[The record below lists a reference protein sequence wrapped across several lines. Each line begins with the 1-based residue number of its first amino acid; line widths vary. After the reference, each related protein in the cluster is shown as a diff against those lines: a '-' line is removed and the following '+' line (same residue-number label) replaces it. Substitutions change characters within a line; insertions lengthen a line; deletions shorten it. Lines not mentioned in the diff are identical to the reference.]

1 MPHILP
7 NLAGSLPN
15 DSFSDVLGLPTVWVP
30 HSYRG
35 CSQHA
40 PYEHVLKPVCRDAL
54 RLMAGLFW
62 DLGERGTPG

>member
-1 MPHILP
+1 
-7 NLAGSLPN
+7 
-15 DSFSDVLGLPTVWVP
+15 VP

-40 PYEHVLKPVCRDAL
+40 PDEHVLKPVCRDAL

-62 DLGERGTPG
+62 DIGEGGTPTRQGG